1 MTSQNKGIEPEDIES
16 AVRRALAEDVG
27 SGDLTANL
35 INPDLQAAAVLITRE
50 DAVIC
55 GQAWFDEVFRQLDT
69 RIGVAWQL
77 RDGDAVNAGQMV
89 CQVYGP
95 ARGIL
100 TGERTAMN
108 FLQFLSGIA
117 TRARRY
123 AYAVRETGAV
133 ILDTRKTI
141 PGLRE
146 AQKYAVTCGGCRNH
160 RMGLYDEILIKEN
173 HIRSAGSVRAAIQAA
188 KQTSLAESQ
197 IEIEATSMEELREA
211 ISAGATRVLLDN
223 FKVDQLRIAV
233 QETAGRVK
241 LEASGSASLDQV
253 RQIAETGVDFIS
265 VGDLTKNITAIDF
278 SMQFEIASKK

>member
-1 MTSQNKGIEPEDIES
+1 MTTPNKGVEPEEIES
-16 AVRRALAEDVG
+16 AVWCALAEDVG
-27 SGDLTANL
+27 SGDLTAKL
-35 INPDLQAAAVLITRE
+35 INPDTQAAAVLIARE
-50 DAVIC
+50 DAVVC
-55 GQAWFDEVFRQLDT
+55 GQAWFDEVFRQLDA

-89 CQVYGP
+89 CSIYGP

-108 FLQFLSGIA
+108 FLQFLSGVA

-160 RMGLYDEILIKEN
+160 RMGLYDEILIKDN
-173 HIRSAGSVRAAIQAA
+173 HIQAAGSISAAIQAA
-188 KQTSLAESQ
+188 KQISPPDSQ
-197 IEIEATSMEELREA
+197 IEIEATTLEELREA

-223 FKVDQLRIAV
+223 FSVDQLRVAV
-233 QETAGRVK
+233 KETADRVK
-241 LEASGSASLDQV
+241 IEASGSISLDNI
-253 RQIAETGVDFIS
+253 RQIAEAGVDFIS
-265 VGDLTKNITAIDF
+265 VGDLTKNISAIDF
-278 SMQFEIASKK
+278 SMQFKSASKN